1 MAVVHRA
8 EVLQSRYQFDWS
20 VGDTLYTGNF
30 FFDEV
35 EVVRKFKEA
44 FGTDHKRKGEF
55 VVRVSKYNN
64 WFDISLYVEGRE

>member
-1 MAVVHRA
+1 MSYADDGVDFPTR
-8 EVLQSRYQFDWS
+8 SRLKKLEFDWS

-55 VVRVSKYNN
+55 IVRVSKYNN
-64 WFDISLYVEGRE
+64 